1 MPGPPAGVPDGR
13 HESADQRA
21 DRNWTDLLQELRVSQ
36 TGTQIIGGF
45 LLTLPFQQRFAS
57 LSAAQ
62 VRIYLTLVALTA
74 VATALG
80 LAVVALHRA
89 HFRRHQKPRLVE
101 VADRLLSL
109 AVVCV
114 AALSTGVVVLV
125 FDVVV
130 GRVQGL
136 VAGAL
141 TAAVVI
147 ALLALVPRS
156 VGAPA
161 GRGPRGGRGE

>member
-1 MPGPPAGVPDGR
+1 MAGPTAGTPDGR

-21 DRNWTDLLQELRVSQ
+21 DRNWTDLLQELRVTQ

-45 LLTLPFQQRFAS
+45 LLTLPFQQRFTE
-57 LSAAQ
+57 LSATQ
-62 VRIYLTLVALTA
+62 VAIYLGLVALTA

-89 HFRRHQKPRLVE
+89 HFRHHEKPRLVE
-101 VADRLLSL
+101 VADRLLAL
-109 AVVCV
+109 AVVSV

-141 TAAVVI
+141 TAAIVS
-147 ALLALVPRS
+147 ALLALVPMA
-156 VGAPA
+156 VGAPRIA
-161 GRGPRGGRGE
+161 GGRRR